1 MKAFPNALLLTVGYA
16 LGSTLWVLLS
26 NQLLL
31 RWLGPGEQYY
41 AWQTYKGLI
50 FVVISTLLLYLF
62 LRLQRRRLDD
72 ELQVRRQHENR
83 LRQSAAVFD
92 NTLEGV
98 VITNTQ
104 NRIIHVNRAFERIT
118 GYTEAEVLGNTP
130 SLFKSGRHDRSF
142 YNIVWGELQAHG
154 SWSGEIWN
162 RRKNGEIFPQWQRI
176 HAIRNEFDE
185 LTHYV
190 AIFSDISAM
199 KQTQQELD
207 HLAHHDP
214 LTGLPNRLLFNERVQ
229 HALERRT
236 KGPSGGCVLLLD
248 LDLFKDINESLS
260 HSTGDEVLK
269 KVAERLAA
277 VGQGLT
283 VARLGGDEFALLCED
298 CGGAEQAT
306 RLAEAVLQSL
316 HAPFQ
321 IAGATLFL
329 TTSIGIALFP
339 EDGTQLDQLIRNAD
353 SALFKAKHSGRQTYA
368 FYTQELTLQ
377 ARQRMELG
385 AALRQAIEQNQLL
398 IHFQPIL
405 DLQSGHVRGVE
416 TLVRWKHPVQGMI
429 PPGHFIPLA
438 EENGLIAAIDTW
450 VLGAA
455 CRQMRAWQDAGVD
468 IDFIAVNVSSRLFSR
483 GELEEHVRRVLAETG
498 LRSGCLELEVTES
511 AVMHDPDAACEQL
524 RRLSNLGVRLSID
537 DFGTGYSSLLRLK
550 SLPVD
555 KLKIDQ
561 GFVAGLPDDED
572 DAAITRAIIALA
584 NSLGLAV
591 VAEGIESPAQ
601 AALLA
606 RYGCG
611 LGQGYWFG
619 RPLPAAELDWRV
631 RPLPRQQLESLT
643 VRT

>member
-1 MKAFPNALLLTVGYA
+1 MKAFPNTLLITAGYA
-16 LGSTLWVLLS
+16 LCAIVWVLFS
-26 NQLLL
+26 NDLFLH
-31 RWLGPGEQYY
+31 WFGPGERFA
-41 AWQTYKGLI
+41 AWQNYRGLI
-50 FVVISTLLLYLF
+50 FVAISTLLLYLV
-62 LRLQRRRLDD
+62 LRLSRRLLDD
-72 ELQVRRQHENR
+72 QLQVRRQHENR

-98 VITNTQ
+98 VITNTE
-104 NRIIHVNRAFERIT
+104 NHIIHVNRAFERIT
-118 GYTEAEVLGNTP
+118 GYTEAEVLGKTP
-130 SLFKSGRHDRSF
+130 SLFKSGRHDRAF
-142 YNIVWGELQAHG
+142 YNVVWGDLQSSGA
-154 SWSGEIWN
+154 WSGEIWN

-176 HAIRNEFDE
+176 RAIHNEQGE

-199 KQTQQELD
+199 KQTQRELD

-229 HALERRT
+229 HALERHAKTRQ
-236 KGPSGGCVLLLD
+236 GGCVLLLD

-260 HSTGDEVLK
+260 HSTGDEVLR
-269 KVAERLAA
+269 KVADRLAA
-277 VGQGLT
+277 LEEGLT

-298 CGGAEQAT
+298 GGDAKAAT
-306 RLAEAVLQSL
+306 QLAEAVLASL

-339 EDGTQLDQLIRNAD
+339 EDGTELDQLIRNAD

-368 FYTQELTLQ
+368 FYTQELTLL

-385 AALRQAIEQNQLL
+385 AALRQAIEAGQLHL
-398 IHFQPIL
+398 NFQPIL
-405 DLQSGHVRGVE
+405 DLQSGQVRGVE
-416 TLVRWKHPVQGMI
+416 TLVRWRHPTQGMI
-429 PPGHFIPLA
+429 PPGDFIPLA

-455 CRQMRAWQDAGVD
+455 CRQMRAWQQQG
-468 IDFIAVNVSSRLFSR
+468 IDLDFVAVNVSSRLFSR
-483 GELEEHVRRVLAETG
+483 GELEEQVRRVLKETG
-498 LRSGCLELEVTES
+498 LRPGCLELEVTES
-511 AVMHDPDAACEQL
+511 AVMHDPEAAVELL

-550 SLPVD
+550 RLPVH

-561 GFVAGLPDDED
+561 GFIAGLPDDED

-584 NSLGLAV
+584 HSLGLAV
-591 VAEGIESPAQ
+591 VAEGIESPEQ

-619 RPLPAAELDWRV
+619 RPLPAAELDWRA
-631 RPLPRQQLESLT
+631 RPLPRAQAETLA
-643 VRT
+643 VRS

>member
-1 MKAFPNALLLTVGYA
+1 MKAFPNAALLTLLYLVGA
-16 LGSTLWVLLS
+16 TLWILFS
-26 NQLLL
+26 NELLL
-31 RWLGPGEQYY
+31 RWLGPGEQYHH
-41 AWQTYKGLI
+41 WQTLKSVG
-50 FVVISTLLLYLF
+50 FVLFSGALLYLV
-62 LRLQRRRLDD
+62 LRLQRRLLDD
-72 ELQVRRQHENR
+72 QLLIRRQHENR

-98 VITNTQ
+98 VITNTD

-118 GYTEAEVLGNTP
+118 GYTEAEVLGKTP
-130 SLFKSGRHDRSF
+130 SLFKSGRHDRAF
-142 YNIVWGELQAHG
+142 YNLVWGDLQSKGA
-154 SWSGEIWN
+154 WSGEIWN

-176 HAIRNEFDE
+176 HAIRNEFGE

-229 HALERRT
+229 HALERR
-236 KGPSGGCVLLLD
+236 SQGCVLLLD

-269 KVAERLAA
+269 RVADRLLE
-277 VGQGLT
+277 VGEGLT

-298 CGGAEQAT
+298 GGGVERAT
-306 RLAEAVLQSL
+306 QLAEAVQRSL
-316 HAPFQ
+316 HAPFE

-329 TTSIGIALFP
+329 TTSVGIALFP

-353 SALFKAKHSGRQTYA
+353 SALFKAKHAGRQTYA
-368 FYTQELTLQ
+368 FYTQELTIL

-385 AALRQAIEQNQLL
+385 AALRQAIEAGQLHL
-398 IHFQPIL
+398 NFQPIL
-405 DLQSGHVRGVE
+405 DLKSGQVRGVE
-416 TLVRWKHPVQGMI
+416 TLVRWRHPIQGLV
-429 PPGHFIPLA
+429 PPGDFIPLA
-438 EENGLIAAIDTW
+438 EENGLISAIDTW

-455 CRQMRAWQDAGVD
+455 CRQMRAWQEQGVD
-468 IDFIAVNVSSRLFSR
+468 LDFIAVNVSSRLFGR
-483 GELEEHVRRVLAETG
+483 GELEEQVRRVLEETG
-498 LRSGCLELEVTES
+498 LHPGCLELEVTES
-511 AVMHDPDAACEQL
+511 AVMQDPEAAQDLL
-524 RRLSNLGVRLSID
+524 RRLGNLGVRLSID

-550 SLPVD
+550 SLPVH

-561 GFVAGLPDDED
+561 GFIAGLPDDED

-584 NSLGLAV
+584 HSLGLAV

-619 RPLPAAELDWRV
+619 RPLPAAELDWRA
-631 RPLPRQQLESLT
+631 RPLPRQQAESLT

>member
-1 MKAFPNALLLTVGYA
+1 MKAFSNALLLTAAYVLCA
-16 LGSTLWVLLS
+16 TLWITIS
-26 NQLLL
+26 NELLL
-31 RWLGPGEQYY
+31 YWLGPGERYL
-41 AWQTYKGLI
+41 AWQNYKGLI
-50 FVVISTLLLYLF
+50 FVAISAVLLYLS
-62 LRLQRRRLDD
+62 LRLHRRLLDD
-72 ELQVRRQHENR
+72 QLQVRRQHENR

-98 VITNTQ
+98 VITNTR
-104 NRIIHVNRAFERIT
+104 NEIVHVNRAFERIT
-118 GYTEAEVLGNTP
+118 GYTEGEVLGRTP
-130 SLFKSGRHDRSF
+130 SLFKSGRHDRAF
-142 YNIVWGELQAHG
+142 YQIVWESLQAG
-154 SWSGEIWN
+154 GTWSGEIWN

-190 AIFSDISAM
+190 AIFSDVSAM
-199 KQTQQELD
+199 KQSQRELD

-236 KGPSGGCVLLLD
+236 RGCVLLLD

-260 HSTGDEVLK
+260 HSTGDEVLR
-269 KVAERLAA
+269 KVGDRLATLDA
-277 VGQGLT
+277 RLT

-298 CGGAEQAT
+298 EGGAKEAA
-306 RLAEAVLQSL
+306 RLANMVLDRL
-316 HAPFQ
+316 HEPFE

-353 SALFKAKHSGRQTYA
+353 SALFKAKQSGRQTYA

-385 AALRQAIEQNQLL
+385 AALRQAINDQQLSL
-398 IHFQPIL
+398 HFQPIL
-405 DLQSGHVRGVE
+405 DLHSGIVRGVE
-416 TLVRWKHPVQGMI
+416 TLVRWKHPAHGMI
-429 PPGHFIPLA
+429 PPDKFIPLA
-438 EENGLIAAIDTW
+438 EENGLITAIDTW
-450 VLGAA
+450 VLAAA
-455 CRQMRAWQDAGVD
+455 CRQMRAWQDAG
-468 IDFIAVNVSSRLFSR
+468 IELDFIAVNVSSRLFSR
-483 GELEEHVRRVLAETG
+483 GELEDQVRRALSESG
-498 LRSGCLELEVTES
+498 LPAGCLELEVTES
-511 AVMHDPDAACEQL
+511 AVMHDPEAAVELL
-524 RRLSNLGVRLSID
+524 RRLNNLGVRLSID

-550 SLPVD
+550 RLPVH

-561 GFVAGLPDDED
+561 GFVAGLPEDED
-572 DAAITRAIIALA
+572 DAAITRAIIALSH
-584 NSLGLAV
+584 SLGLAV
-591 VAEGIESPAQ
+591 VAEGIESPEQ

-619 RPLPAAELDWRV
+619 RPLPAKEMDWRV
-631 RPLPRQQLESLT
+631 RPLPRALT
-643 VRT
+643 ETLAVRS